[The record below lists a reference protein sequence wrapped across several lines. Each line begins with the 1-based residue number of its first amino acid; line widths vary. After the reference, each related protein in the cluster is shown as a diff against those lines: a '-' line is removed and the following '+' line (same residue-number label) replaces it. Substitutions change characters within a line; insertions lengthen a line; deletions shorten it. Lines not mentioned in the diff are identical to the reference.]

1 MDRPVLGIDISKGS
15 FDVFLIQG
23 EKQQHRSFPN
33 QAEGFELLSNW
44 LRECG
49 LPQVHACMEST
60 GRYGEELAQYLYEQ
74 EHQVSVV
81 NPSRIRD
88 YARSKL
94 IRNKTDKLDAK
105 IIAIFCLNEKP
116 ALWQPPAPEIRELQA
131 LVRHLEAL
139 QDMRTQENNRLKS
152 GNPSKQVCSMLQ
164 EHLCFIDQQ
173 IKQIKKRIKEH
184 IDQHP
189 GLKQDRDLLITIP
202 GVGDS
207 TAIKLLSENI
217 QAFSDGRALAAFAGL
232 NPSLCFSGTSV
243 HHRGRLSKVGRSG
256 LRKSL
261 YFPAISAMRFNP
273 QIRLF
278 CDRLEERHKPSMV
291 IIAAAMRKLLCLAL
305 GVLKSGLPFDPSYAQ
320 NACALP

>member
-1 MDRPVLGIDISKGS
+1 MEIPVLGIDIAKSS
-15 FDVFLIQG
+15 FDVFLIHG

-33 QAEGFELLSNW
+33 RAEGFEQLSNW

-49 LPQVHACMEST
+49 VQQVHACMEAT
-60 GRYGEELAQYLYEQ
+60 GRYGDELAEYLFEQ
-74 EHQVSVV
+74 GHRVSVV
-81 NPSRIRD
+81 NPARIRD

-94 IRNKTDKLDAK
+94 TRNKTDKLDAK
-105 IIAIFCLNEKP
+105 IIAFFCLNEKP

-152 GNPSKQVCSMLQ
+152 GVPSKQVCSMLE
-164 EHLCFIDQQ
+164 EHLAFLDQQ
-173 IKQIKKRIKEH
+173 IRQIKKRIKEH

-189 GLKQDRDLLITIP
+189 GLKRDHDLLITIP
-202 GVGDS
+202 GIGDT
-207 TAIKLLSENI
+207 TANKLLSENI

-243 HHRGRLSKVGRSG
+243 HHRGRLSRVGRST
-256 LRKSL
+256 LREAL

-273 QIRLF
+273 QIILF
-278 CDRLEERHKPSMV
+278 CDRLAEKHKPNMV
-291 IIAAAMRKLLCLAL
+291 VIAAAMRKLLCLSL
-305 GVLKSGLPFDPSYAQ
+305 GVLKSGLPFDPSYTQ
-320 NACALP
+320 NAYAIP

>member
-33 QAEGFELLSNW
+33 RAEGFELLSNW

-49 LPQVHACMEST
+49 LQQVHACMEST

-152 GNPSKQVCSMLQ
+152 GNPSKQVCSLLQ

-278 CDRLEERHKPSMV
+278 CDRLEERHKPSKV
-291 IIAAAMRKLLCLAL
+291 IITAAMRKLLCLAL
-305 GVLKSGLPFDPSYAQ
+305 GVLKSRLLFDPCYTQ